1 MALYRRKRIKDRRN
15 GAPPP
20 GFPREGAYIPNPTYE
35 DTDKAPDPMAD
46 VANDPEHATSG
57 DVNKKTQ

>member
-20 GFPREGAYIPNPTYE
+20 SFPRENPYAPTPSFE
-35 DTDKAPDPMAD
+35 SAEKAPDPMPEVAVDAD
-46 VANDPEHATSG
+46 RGTPSEVT
-57 DVNKKTQ
+57 KKTL

>member
-1 MALYRRKRIKDRRN
+1 MALYRRKRIKDRRH

-20 GFPREGAYIPNPTYE
+20 GFPRENPYAPTPSFE
-35 DTDKAPDPMAD
+35 SAEKAPDPMPDA
-46 VANDPEHATSG
+46 ALNPEHATPV